1 MADKPP
7 LVTKWGGPAP
17 SHPPL
22 ITAPANP
29 ERDLTLT
36 SEVLVQSFLSLQKHE
51 YTYRVDNGTQ
61 GHALRVQW
69 KAPQIK
75 LERAAKGETPIR
87 NESFFS
93 PQLVKTTASAE
104 ALADETPFAGKAS
117 QDARADAYVP
127 WQSALAKSLKALLG
141 EAIAKKLTFSNAAS
155 VAIAGGVAIA
165 VTSQLGLAENGF
177 EYRLLFE
184 NKGQIPAKVDVA
196 NLQFGN
202 EPVEFDLAPS
212 ERKELVHRTSDV
224 PSERQVLVKI
234 AGQCEFPIYVLVA
247 ENMMEA
253 DIRSRIALAPKE
265 EDTKTEKKAKEEKKR
280 KVEEFA

>member
-7 LVTKWGGPAP
+7 LVTKWGGPPP

-22 ITAPANP
+22 ITSPANAG
-29 ERDLTLT
+29 RDLTLT

-69 KAPQIK
+69 KAPQIT
-75 LERAAKGETPIR
+75 LERAAKGETPVR

-155 VAIAGGVAIA
+155 VAVAGGVAVA
-165 VTSQLGLAENGF
+165 VTSQLGLVKNGF

-184 NKGQIPAKVDVA
+184 NKGQIPAKLDVA
-196 NLQFGN
+196 NLRFGN
-202 EPVEFDLAPS
+202 EPVEFELAPS
-212 ERKELVHRTSDV
+212 GRKELIHTTSDI

-253 DIRSRIALAPKE
+253 DIKSRIMHAPKE
-265 EDTKTEKKAKEEKKR
+265 EDTKAEKKAKERKQ